1 MKELYTTPEF
11 EILYASA
18 DIITTSP
25 LDVEEDN
32 EFGFG
37 DIDA

>member
-11 EILYASA
+11 EIMYASA
-18 DIITTSP
+18 DIIVTSP
-25 LDVEEDN
+25 IDVEEKD